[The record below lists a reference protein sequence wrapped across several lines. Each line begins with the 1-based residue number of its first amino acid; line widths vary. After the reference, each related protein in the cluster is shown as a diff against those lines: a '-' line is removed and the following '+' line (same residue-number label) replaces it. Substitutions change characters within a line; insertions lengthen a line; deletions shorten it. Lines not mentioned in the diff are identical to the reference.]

1 MGMGSAKMIG
11 RVCCALLLIAAIVHC
26 EDAAALDEIDKVAL
40 PVNDPHYL
48 DYTVQLID
56 EFDQGVQAKASKLAA
71 KAMAAAKKKEDK
83 AVKQKKA
90 AKKEQKAAKKAVK
103 KEKVAKKAAKAAKKE
118 AK

>member
-1 MGMGSAKMIG
+1 MGISSAKMIG

-56 EFDQGVQAKASKLAA
+56 EFDQGVQAGRQGNGGCQEEGGQGGQA
-71 KAMAAAKKKEDK
+71 KEGREEGTEGGEEGREEGEEGG
-83 AVKQKKA
+83 Q
-90 AKKEQKAAKKAVK
+90 EGGQGGQ
-103 KEKVAKKAAKAAKKE
+103 EGGE
-118 AK
+118 EG

>member
-1 MGMGSAKMIG
+1 MGSAKMIG

-71 KAMAAAKKKEDK
+71 KAMASAMKKEK
-83 AVKQKKA
+83 
-90 AKKEQKAAKKAVK
+90 
-103 KEKVAKKAAKAAKKE
+103 KVAKKAAKAAKKE
-118 AK
+118 AKKDEKKAQQAKKVA

>member
-1 MGMGSAKMIG
+1 MGISSAKMIG

-90 AKKEQKAAKKAVK
+90 AKKDEDD
-103 KEKVAKKAAKAAKKE
+103 EDE
-118 AK
+118 EDEDEDRDEDEDEDL